1 MGTLRAFATYLQ
13 ATFICHQTVHP
24 CHRGP
29 MVCAL
34 ASVCQVVLELASR
47 SVAAHAWQRVKS
59 MMYSSQGLQPRYA
72 SFMYAATGGPTAACM
87 TALTVLRSPP
97 RQESR
102 TVKVA

>member
-72 SFMYAATGGPTAACM
+72 SFGHAAPYAACM